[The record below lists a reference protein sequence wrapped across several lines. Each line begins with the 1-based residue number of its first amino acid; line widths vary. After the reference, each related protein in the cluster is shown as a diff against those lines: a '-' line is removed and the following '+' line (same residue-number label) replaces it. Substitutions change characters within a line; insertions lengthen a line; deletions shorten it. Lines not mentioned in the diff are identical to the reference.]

1 MRIMEELIYEHA
13 DISEELHERIF
24 DRPGKGNSDLD
35 YYSEMDEA
43 SDEEDPEATLRQ
55 QVAELRQEPTD
66 QRAFLEASQAIL
78 EACAM
83 RTDLE
88 RARMQLEDI
97 RSQTTRGK

>member
-1 MRIMEELIYEHA
+1 MILRT
-13 DISEELHERIF
+13 
-24 DRPGKGNSDLD
+24 DRTGNTAYSLG
-35 YYSEMDEA
+35 YISEMDES
-43 SDEEDPEATLRQ
+43 SDVEDPEATLLQ
-55 QVAELRQEPTD
+55 EVAVLRQAAQD
-66 QRAFLEASQAIL
+66 QSAFVEAAQAVL